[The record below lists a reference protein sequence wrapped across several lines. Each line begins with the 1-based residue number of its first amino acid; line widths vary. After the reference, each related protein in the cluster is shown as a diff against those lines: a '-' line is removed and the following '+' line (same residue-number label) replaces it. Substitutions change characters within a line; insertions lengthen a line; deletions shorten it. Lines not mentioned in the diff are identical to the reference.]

1 MTMRIMAVKEP
12 MMMPMTRDMV
22 GDMPRS
28 DSIMGGSSVWGSS
41 WGTLHFSLKPFSV
54 LLSG

>member
-12 MMMPMTRDMV
+12 MMMPMTSDMV